1 MENNLRE
8 FYTKGERI
16 DLTISDIA
24 EKDQCFGRLENGTA
38 VLVRGVLA
46 IGDRIE
52 ATVTKVRPTYL
63 EANVDKMLTVSADR
77 VEPVC
82 PVFGVCGG
90 CKWMHVGYDAQ
101 LRYKQKKV
109 HDALV
114 HIGGFQELSL
124 IHI

>member
-8 FYTKGERI
+8 FYKKGARI
-16 DLTISDIA
+16 ELTISDIA
-24 EKDQCFGRLENGTA
+24 EKDQCFGRLENGTG

-46 IGDRIE
+46 IGDTIE
-52 ATVTKVRPTYL
+52 ATINKVRPAYL
-63 EANVDKMLTVSADR
+63 EAIVDKVLTVSADR

-114 HIGGFQELSL
+114 HIGGFQD
-124 IHI
+124 